1 MTSNALHARTG
12 FYPLNC
18 QQCVCVCVCVCD
30 ACVRV
35 RVCVCYVCVRV
46 QSPARMNT
54 NPSTEHYC
62 KLLLSICRTLCRKRV
77 PSLFQ
82 RVLNNPCSA
91 VYGSVVPHSVAA
103 VPHSVAAQCCRTV
116 LPHSAPHRSS
126 IHTAPHN
133 ICTRSLKVQTSGRF
147 TFCSSRP
154 CGAPTHAASRRPP
167 RCAYNE

>member
-1 MTSNALHARTG
+1 MHFFCNSFLQFLYLSSVLWGNS
-12 FYPLNC
+12 FVSEQC
-18 QQCVCVCVCVCD
+18 VCVCVCVCVCD

-103 VPHSVAAQCCRTV
+103 QCCRTV
-116 LPHSAPHRSS
+116 LPHSVAAQCAAQVL
-126 IHTAPHN
+126 HTY
-133 ICTRSLKVQTSGRF
+133 S
-147 TFCSSRP
+147 
-154 CGAPTHAASRRPP
+154 ASQ
-167 RCAYNE
+167 Y